1 MLISAKILGELAER
15 IKQPA
20 VVGELLAGLILGPS
34 LLGLLD
40 PTSPAVHLL
49 AETGVVILLFTIG
62 LETRL
67 KVLMRVGAPSTVVAC
82 IGVALPFIG
91 GYFACRALGLENNQS
106 IVMGAALTATSVGI
120 TARVLGDLGI
130 LQRPESQVILGAAV
144 IDDVIGLI
152 ILAVVAD
159 AVGGSA
165 ITISSI
171 ALTTLF
177 AFGFLAVALLI
188 GTWLAQ
194 PLMSAIERWT
204 RAEVVATSALAL
216 AFLLGLAADR
226 AGSAPIVGAFAAGMV
241 LAPTPQ
247 AKIISDGLR
256 GIGAFF
262 VPIFFVAVG
271 AAVDVRAFA
280 DPRILTVG
288 GILLAIGIVGKVLAG
303 AGAWRFHGR
312 RLFIGVGMVP
322 RGEVGLIFAQL
333 GLTLA
338 VLDAALFSAL
348 ALVVFVTTFVTPPLL
363 KRMAVVENAEVTEP
377 SAIAELV
384 SDV

>member
-1 MLISAKILGELAER
+1 MLISAKILGEVAER

-40 PTSPAVHLL
+40 PASPSVHLL

-67 KVLMRVGAPSTVVAC
+67 KVLMRVGAPSTAVAC

-159 AVGGSA
+159 AVSGSV

-177 AFGFLAVALLI
+177 AFGFLAVALLT
-188 GTWLAQ
+188 GSWLAQ

-204 RAEVVATSALAL
+204 RTEVVATSALAV
-216 AFLLGLAADR
+216 AFLFGLAADV

-241 LAPTPQ
+241 LASTSQ
-247 AKIISDGLR
+247 AKVIADGLR

-280 DPRILTVG
+280 DPRILTIG
-288 GILLAIGIVGKVLAG
+288 GILLAIGIAGKVLAG
-303 AGAWRFHGR
+303 AGAWRFRGR
-312 RLFIGVGMVP
+312 RLFIGIGMVP

-348 ALVVFVTTFVTPPLL
+348 ALVVFVTTFMTPPIL
-363 KRMAVVENAEVTEP
+363 KRMAVAEVTDVTEP

>member
-1 MLISAKILGELAER
+1 MLISAKILGEVAER

-40 PTSPAVHLL
+40 PASPAVHLL
-49 AETGVVILLFTIG
+49 AQTGVVILLFTIG

-130 LQRPESQVILGAAV
+130 LQHPESQVILGAAV

-159 AVGGSA
+159 AVSGSV

-177 AFGFLAVALLI
+177 AFGFLAVALLV
-188 GTWLAQ
+188 GSWLAQ
-194 PLMSAIERWT
+194 PLMAAIERWT
-204 RAEVVATSALAL
+204 RTEVVATSALAL
-216 AFLLGLAADR
+216 AFLFGLAAEV

-241 LAPTPQ
+241 LASTSQ
-247 AKIISDGLR
+247 AKVIGDGLR

-280 DPRILTVG
+280 DPQILTIG
-288 GILLAIGIVGKVLAG
+288 GILLAIGIAGKVLAG
-303 AGAWRFHGR
+303 AGAWRFQGR

-348 ALVVFVTTFVTPPLL
+348 ALVVFVTTFVTPPVL
-363 KRMAVVENAEVTEP
+363 KRMAVVEKAEVTEP